1 MPVVDVSSEK
11 SMGMWGA
18 ILSLVGSFVP
28 YIGSLISLI
37 GFVLMLLALKGIS
50 DAAGDERPFKN
61 YLYGVIFAIGGL
73 VVILALVFGTF
84 ALVPAGWHPSES
96 AGIGLAILFFMLFVA
111 MIIGAAYFQ
120 KRAWL
125 AMYEITGTSEFKDA
139 ATWVWWGALTAI
151 ILVGLLLLLIARV
164 FVIIAF
170 NKMPAELGKESEPTP
185 SEEGVIW

>member
-28 YIGSLISLI
+28 YIGSVISLI

-50 DAAGDERPFKN
+50 DAVGDERPFKN
-61 YLYGVIFAIGGL
+61 YLYGVIFAIGSL
-73 VVILALVFGTF
+73 LVILALVFGTF
-84 ALVPAGWHPSES
+84 ALVPAGWRLSES
-96 AGIGLAILFFMLFVA
+96 AGIGLAITFFILFV
-111 MIIGAAYFQ
+111 ILIVGAAYFQ

-125 AMYEITGTSEFKDA
+125 AMYEITGTKEFKDA
-139 ATWVWWGALTAI
+139 ATWVWWGALTAV
-151 ILVGLLLLLIARV
+151 ILIGFLLLLIARI

-170 NKMPAELGKESEPTP
+170 NNMPKELGEEPEP
-185 SEEGVIW
+185 APVEEVIW